1 VINTHLTLISLRE
14 KITSKDKEMGDNVSF
29 KVFLKG
35 TDEEEVRR
43 FVVDKAVSSS
53 YEYLVGKLGQ
63 VFPQLRAGSFSLTWT
78 DGDGDKVTISNDE
91 ELIIALTEMPGPL
104 YKLSLNI
111 KGNKKPV
118 IMAESC
124 EAEDRKAAVHY
135 GVTCDGCDM
144 CPITGVR
151 YKSLELDDYDL
162 CSVCEAKGVHP
173 GQNMIKITEPGYTF
187 PQRLFKR
194 MQVLQERAKN
204 KEERAAKKAEEKE
217 EKKTEEKDDKK
228 EANKAEKAQPRGLF
242 GPPGPLRGCG
252 RRGRGGLFGPFG
264 NLHHGGMGMGQGGA
278 WSTAAPAWAAAAPA
292 FDAMMKGWTGHA
304 EQHAKAVEEAIK
316 AHEAEA
322 KAHEEAASASA
333 EASTEALNAAF
344 SGLGMT
350 GSEDYL
356 KNVGSYV
363 AAALD
368 PLGIDVKID
377 IETPEG
383 RKSCHVTRQSS
394 SATSTTQEAAADK
407 EKKEDDNKEKEEPKK
422 AEEVEPEPAKKAA
435 TPSDD
440 EEDWT
445 VVSDKKDSDDEAVK
459 ASEDP
464 GSLYP
469 DLPKT
474 ETASAPAVEAAEA
487 SQPQVTHPDPR
498 IQVALQAMTNM
509 GFSNEGGWLTSLLEA
524 KNGDIGKV
532 LDILQPV
539 KK

>member
-1 VINTHLTLISLRE
+1 
-14 KITSKDKEMGDNVSF
+14 MG
-29 KVFLKG
+29 
-35 TDEEEVRR
+35 T
-43 FVVDKAVSSS
+43 
-53 YEYLVGKLGQ
+53 
-63 VFPQLRAGSFSLTWT
+63 
-78 DGDGDKVTISNDE
+78 
-91 ELIIALTEMPGPL
+91 
-104 YKLSLNI
+104 
-111 KGNKKPV
+111 
-118 IMAESC
+118 
-124 EAEDRKAAVHY
+124 
-135 GVTCDGCDM
+135 
-144 CPITGVR
+144 
-151 YKSLELDDYDL
+151 
-162 CSVCEAKGVHP
+162 
-173 GQNMIKITEPGYTF
+173 
-187 PQRLFKR
+187 
-194 MQVLQERAKN
+194 
-204 KEERAAKKAEEKE
+204 
-217 EKKTEEKDDKK
+217 
-228 EANKAEKAQPRGLF
+228 
-242 GPPGPLRGCG
+242 
-252 RRGRGGLFGPFG
+252 
-264 NLHHGGMGMGQGGA
+264 
-278 WSTAAPAWAAAAPA
+278 
-292 FDAMMKGWTGHA
+292 
-304 EQHAKAVEEAIK
+304 
-316 AHEAEA
+316 
-322 KAHEEAASASA
+322 SA

-394 SATSTTQEAAADK
+394 SASTTQEAAADK
-407 EKKEDDNKEKEEPKK
+407 EEEKKEDDKKEKEETKK

-440 EEDWT
+440 EDWT

-459 ASEDP
+459 ASEEVTKDQ

-474 ETASAPAVEAAEA
+474 ETASAPAADAAEVTQ
-487 SQPQVTHPDPR
+487 SQVTHPDPR

>member
-1 VINTHLTLISLRE
+1 MS
-14 KITSKDKEMGDNVSF
+14 
-29 KVFLKG
+29 
-35 TDEEEVRR
+35 
-43 FVVDKAVSSS
+43 
-53 YEYLVGKLGQ
+53 Q
-63 VFPQLRAGSFSLTWT
+63 
-78 DGDGDKVTISNDE
+78 
-91 ELIIALTEMPGPL
+91 
-104 YKLSLNI
+104 
-111 KGNKKPV
+111 
-118 IMAESC
+118 
-124 EAEDRKAAVHY
+124 
-135 GVTCDGCDM
+135 
-144 CPITGVR
+144 
-151 YKSLELDDYDL
+151 
-162 CSVCEAKGVHP
+162 
-173 GQNMIKITEPGYTF
+173 
-187 PQRLFKR
+187 
-194 MQVLQERAKN
+194 
-204 KEERAAKKAEEKE
+204 
-217 EKKTEEKDDKK
+217 
-228 EANKAEKAQPRGLF
+228 
-242 GPPGPLRGCG
+242 
-252 RRGRGGLFGPFG
+252 
-264 NLHHGGMGMGQGGA
+264 
-278 WSTAAPAWAAAAPA
+278 
-292 FDAMMKGWTGHA
+292 GWTGHA

-322 KAHEEAASASA
+322 KAHEEAAKAASASA

-407 EKKEDDNKEKEEPKK
+407 EKKEDDNKEKEEPNK
-422 AEEVEPEPAKKAA
+422 AEEVKPEPAKKAA

-459 ASEDP
+459 ASEDQ

-474 ETASAPAVEAAEA
+474 ETASAPAEEAAEA

>member
-1 VINTHLTLISLRE
+1 
-14 KITSKDKEMGDNVSF
+14 MG
-29 KVFLKG
+29 
-35 TDEEEVRR
+35 
-43 FVVDKAVSSS
+43 
-53 YEYLVGKLGQ
+53 
-63 VFPQLRAGSFSLTWT
+63 
-78 DGDGDKVTISNDE
+78 
-91 ELIIALTEMPGPL
+91 
-104 YKLSLNI
+104 
-111 KGNKKPV
+111 
-118 IMAESC
+118 
-124 EAEDRKAAVHY
+124 
-135 GVTCDGCDM
+135 
-144 CPITGVR
+144 
-151 YKSLELDDYDL
+151 
-162 CSVCEAKGVHP
+162 
-173 GQNMIKITEPGYTF
+173 
-187 PQRLFKR
+187 
-194 MQVLQERAKN
+194 
-204 KEERAAKKAEEKE
+204 
-217 EKKTEEKDDKK
+217 
-228 EANKAEKAQPRGLF
+228 
-242 GPPGPLRGCG
+242 G

-264 NLHHGGMGMGQGGA
+264 NLHHRGMGMGQGGA
-278 WSTAAPAWAAAAPA
+278 WDTSALAWADAAAPLPSA

-316 AHEAEA
+316 A
-322 KAHEEAASASA
+322 
-333 EASTEALNAAF
+333 AF
-344 SGLGMT
+344 SGLAMT

-394 SATSTTQEAAADK
+394 SATTQEAAADK
-407 EKKEDDNKEKEEPKK
+407 EEQKKEGDIKEKEEEPKK

-445 VVSDKKDSDDEAVK
+445 VVSDNKDSHDEAVK
-459 ASEDP
+459 ASEDQ

-487 SQPQVTHPDPR
+487 SQPQVTHTDPR

>member
-1 VINTHLTLISLRE
+1 
-14 KITSKDKEMGDNVSF
+14 
-29 KVFLKG
+29 
-35 TDEEEVRR
+35 
-43 FVVDKAVSSS
+43 VDKAVSAS
-53 YEYLVGKLGQ
+53 YEYLVGKLGA

-104 YKLSLNI
+104 YKLSLNL
-111 KGNKKPV
+111 KGIKKPAV
-118 IMAESC
+118 IAETS
-124 EAEDRKAAVHY
+124 EAEDKKAVHY

-204 KEERAAKKAEEKE
+204 KEERAAKKMEEKHE
-217 EKKTEEKDDKK
+217 KTEEKDEKK
-228 EANKAEKAQPRGLF
+228 EANKAEKAQPRF

-278 WSTAAPAWAAAAPA
+278 WAAAAAPA
-292 FDAMMKGWTGHA
+292 FEAMMKGWTGAGAEGWSQHA
-304 EQHAKAVEEAIK
+304 EQHAKAMEEAMK
-316 AHEAEA
+316 AHEAEV
-322 KAHEEAASASA
+322 KAHQETTKQAASASA
-333 EASTEALNAAF
+333 EASTEALSAAF

-383 RKSCHVTRQSS
+383 RQSCHVTRQSS

-407 EKKEDDNKEKEEPKK
+407 KEEKKGEKKEEKKEEEEPKK
-422 AEEVEPEPAKKAA
+422 ADEIEPEPAKKAA

-445 VVSDKKDSDDEAVK
+445 VVSDKKDEAVQD
-459 ASEDP
+459 SGEVTRDQ

-469 DLPKT
+469 DLPEA
-474 ETASAPAVEAAEA
+474 ETASAPAVEAEVTP
-487 SQPQVTHPDPR
+487 PQVTHADPR

-509 GFSNEGGWLTSLLEA
+509 GFSNEGGWLTGLLEA